1 MPSAINHNQN
11 NNTMITD
18 HEDNECTTYVIHLDD
33 HGGNAFYLLGMAQKL
48 MEDYD
53 QETRDDVLI
62 EMQGGDYLHLIE
74 TFDSHFRNQVTLVS
88 TDSNILSLAQ

>member
-1 MPSAINHNQN
+1 
-11 NNTMITD
+11 MITD
-18 HEDNECTTYVIHLDD
+18 NEDNECTAYVIHLDD